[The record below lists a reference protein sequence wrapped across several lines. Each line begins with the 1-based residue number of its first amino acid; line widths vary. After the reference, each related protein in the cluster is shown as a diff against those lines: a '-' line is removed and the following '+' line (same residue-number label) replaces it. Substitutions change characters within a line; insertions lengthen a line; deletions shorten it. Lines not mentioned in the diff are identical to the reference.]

1 MGPCFRPLEGF
12 VSCFPKSL
20 IFVFVTFA
28 AISFA
33 QTDATVSGTVTDPS
47 GAHVAGAI
55 VSAVNTGTG
64 ATTNAQ
70 SNESGIFV
78 FPALPIGRYRFNAEK
93 SGFRRASIPEV
104 DLAVGAKLTVNIS
117 LEIGQTTETVEVQ
130 GVVSEVNASSAT
142 IGTVMEDKKIL
153 DLPLVGRSAYDLINT
168 QPGVVTTGTSSV
180 NMNGQQTGAINYSTD
195 GINTQDNLLNGA
207 FNTNV
212 ANTVSIDRVEEFRV
226 VTSPADAEYG
236 RGGAQVQLV
245 TRGGSNAYHGS
256 AWEEFR
262 NTDLNANDYFNN
274 AAGVNAITGAMNSP
288 RNVLVRN
295 QFGLRLG
302 GPVKK
307 NKMFFNGIWEEDHQN
322 QKVAVNSQVYTPSAL
337 QGIFRYFPGA
347 LNENVTGVAPTV
359 TTSGAPLQPA
369 SATGP
374 LQSVSVFGR
383 DPNRPGPDPTG
394 EVAKLFGLMPAP
406 NNYLVGDGLN
416 TAGFLWARPVIDDF
430 QLFEGRVDYIFND
443 KHRATITLNH
453 QSYFS
458 ENVAAAQ
465 PFPDSPVGLAPTETT
480 QYSFALTS
488 SLRPNL
494 LNEIRIG
501 VFRPRT
507 LVFSEYDPLAGP
519 TGVAGLKLLPTS
531 GGTPFYLALQ
541 GTEANPLAPVAT
553 STGTTSNRI
562 SQTFQYGDDLTWI
575 KGKHTFKGGV
585 VVRFINNAGYD
596 TVGTVPTAQIGAQ
609 TGALAVAGITT
620 LPGVG
625 SNSTVGTALLNDLS
639 GSLSSGSAVLNASNS
654 TAYIP
659 GETRYSDL
667 LSHEYSGYF
676 KDDWKIT
683 PSLTLNL
690 GVRYEYYG
698 VPVDGDG
705 RMQALVGGG
714 AGIFG
719 ISGTN
724 FGSLFNPG
732 ASGGSLTTVQLIGPN
747 TSNPNTQ
754 LYQSNKR
761 NFGPAIGFAWSIGE
775 GAPRWLTGGRNK
787 TVIRS
792 GYGISYIRD
801 PLYVVHMYNSYEPD
815 ALTTTVT
822 ETSTSLLNLGD
833 IKFPITTTQTPLF
846 TEPISGLR
854 SQSAYS
860 FQNNLSTPYSQ
871 NFNFSIQRELS
882 QTTFLSISYVGNV
895 GDRLIRAYDVNE
907 VNILAPSPDGE
918 TFLQAYNTVRAGGDS
933 KFMDSLVAPLGLT
946 SATLRTSSTFQPMLA
961 NNNPAELAGLLNGSL
976 SGAVPGGY
984 LVQKAGLPANF
995 FVVNPQFAP
1004 FPLGTSAVLPGGAYT
1019 VDNSG
1024 HSDYHSLQI
1033 QVNRRFSHG
1042 FSYQGSYVFSKVM
1055 GDSSAGESAIFLADY
1070 RTLRDEGLDK
1080 QVLAFNH
1087 AGAIKINGL
1096 YELPFGPGKSMLGNT
1111 HGFVSQ
1117 LVGGWQMGAIFTY
1130 FTGAPLTIIGS
1141 DGLNMN
1147 YNGVTAFTGNAT
1159 QVGPLPASVTRVGNG
1174 VIYFPGATQITD
1186 PQVAGIASGAA
1197 NGNLQALSTLKAIA
1211 INGQTSLINATPGT
1225 VGELAYGSLN
1235 GPAGIRLDFNLLK
1248 RFKITERFN
1257 LEFRAT
1263 AENLTNT
1270 EVFAAPNTNINT
1282 ATFGHITATATGFTP
1297 RIIVAQLRLNF

>member
-1 MGPCFRPLEGF
+1 MFFAF
-12 VSCFPKSL
+12 VM
-20 IFVFVTFA
+20 FA
-28 AISFA
+28 AACFA

-47 GAHVAGAI
+47 GAHVAGAV
-55 VSAVNTGTG
+55 VSAVNTATG
-64 ATTNAQ
+64 VTANSQTNEA
-70 SNESGIFV
+70 GIFV
-78 FPALPIGRYRFNAEK
+78 FPALPVGSYRFTAEHA
-93 SGFRRASIPEV
+93 GFRKASIPDV
-104 DLAVGAKLTVNIS
+104 DLAVGAQLTVNIG

-130 GVVSEVNASSAT
+130 AAISEVNASSAT
-142 IGTVMEDKKIL
+142 IGTVMEEKKIL
-153 DLPLVGRSAYDLINT
+153 DLPLVGRSAYDLLAT
-168 QPGVVTTGTSSV
+168 QPGVINIGSAESV
-180 NMNGQQTGAINYSTD
+180 NINGQQTGAINYTTD

-212 ANTVSIDRVEEFRV
+212 SNTVSIDRVQEFRV

-245 TRGGSNAYHGS
+245 TRGGTNAYHGS

-274 AAGVNAITGAMNSP
+274 AAGVNPITGAMNAP

-307 NKMFFNGIWEEDHQN
+307 NKMFFNGICEEDHQN
-322 QKVAVNSQVYTPSAL
+322 QKVSTNPIVYTPTAL

-347 LNENVTGVAPTV
+347 QSENATGVTPTV
-359 TTSGAPLQPA
+359 STSGVPIEPA

-374 LQSVSVFGR
+374 LQSVSLYGR
-383 DPNRPGPDPTG
+383 DPNRLAPDPTG
-394 EVAKLFGLMPAP
+394 QVEKLLGLMPAP

-416 TAGFLWARPVIDDF
+416 TAGYLWARPVIDDF
-430 QLFEGRVDYIFND
+430 QLFEGRVDYIFNE

-465 PFPDSPVGLAPTETT
+465 PFPDSPIGLAPTETT

-501 VFRPRT
+501 VFRPRV

-531 GGTPFYLALQ
+531 GGVPYYLALNANN
-541 GTEANPLAPVAT
+541 GTSDTYDPTNPLAPAAT

-562 SQTFQYGDDLTWI
+562 SQTYQYGDDLTWI

-596 TVGTVPTAQIGAQ
+596 TVGTVPTASVGAQ
-609 TGALAVAGITT
+609 TGALGVTGIST
-620 LPGVG
+620 LPGIG
-625 SNSTVGTALLNDLS
+625 LNSTPATNMLENLT
-639 GSLSSGSAVLNASNS
+639 GSLSSGSAVLNASNAS
-654 TAYIP
+654 AYIP

-667 LSHEYSGYF
+667 LSHEYSAYF

-705 RMQALVGGG
+705 RMQALEGGG
-714 AGIFG
+714 GGIFG

-724 FGSLFNPG
+724 FGALFNPG
-732 ASGGSLTTVQLIGPN
+732 ASAGALTTVQLIGPN

-754 LYQSNKR
+754 LYQSNPH
-761 NFGPAIGFAWSIGE
+761 NFGPAIGYAWSIGE
-775 GAPRWLTGGRNK
+775 GAPHWLTGGKNK

-822 ETSTSLLNLGD
+822 ETSTSLLNLSS
-833 IKFPITTTQTPLF
+833 IKLPITTTQTPLF
-846 TEPISGLR
+846 TEPLNGLR
-854 SQSAYS
+854 SQSVYS
-860 FQNNLSTPYSQ
+860 FQSNLQTPYSQ

-882 QTTFLSISYVGNV
+882 QTTFLSIAYVGNV
-895 GDRLIRAYDVNE
+895 GDKLLRAYDVNE
-907 VNILAPSPDGE
+907 VNILAQAPDGE

-933 KFMDSLVAPLGLT
+933 KLMDSLVAPLGLT
-946 SATLRTSSTFQPMLA
+946 SATLRLSSTFQPMLA
-961 NNNPAELAGLLNGSL
+961 NNNPAELAGILNGSL

-984 LVQKAGLPANF
+984 LLQKAGLPANF
-995 FVVNPQFAP
+995 FVVNPQFSA

-1033 QVNRRFSHG
+1033 QLNRRFSHG
-1042 FSYQGSYVFSKVM
+1042 FS
-1055 GDSSAGESAIFLADY
+1055 
-1070 RTLRDEGLDK
+1070 
-1080 QVLAFNH
+1080 
-1087 AGAIKINGL
+1087 
-1096 YELPFGPGKSMLGNT
+1096 
-1111 HGFVSQ
+1111 
-1117 LVGGWQMGAIFTY
+1117 
-1130 FTGAPLTIIGS
+1130 
-1141 DGLNMN
+1141 
-1147 YNGVTAFTGNAT
+1147 
-1159 QVGPLPASVTRVGNG
+1159 
-1174 VIYFPGATQITD
+1174 
-1186 PQVAGIASGAA
+1186 
-1197 NGNLQALSTLKAIA
+1197 
-1211 INGQTSLINATPGT
+1211 
-1225 VGELAYGSLN
+1225 
-1235 GPAGIRLDFNLLK
+1235 
-1248 RFKITERFN
+1248 
-1257 LEFRAT
+1257 
-1263 AENLTNT
+1263 
-1270 EVFAAPNTNINT
+1270 
-1282 ATFGHITATATGFTP
+1282 
-1297 RIIVAQLRLNF
+1297 